1 MKMLTIYLVRHGKTI
16 FNEKHLIQGWCDSPL
31 DKEGIEQADILHK
44 QLSCIPFN
52 ACYVSPLGR
61 AIETA
66 EHIIAGRDIPIY
78 INEDLKEFSF
88 DSMEGDSE
96 EELRNIYPV
105 LQGNEVKGFDGE
117 SMPAFTKRI
126 LHGLDTI
133 RNENRDGNILVVTHS
148 GVITALLKTVSNLP
162 EKDIIHINN
171 CSVTKLTWNYGWKTV
186 RK

>member
-1 MKMLTIYLVRHGKTI
+1 MLNIYLVRHGKTI

-31 DKEGIEQADILHK
+31 CKEGIEEAESLHNE
-44 QLSCIPFN
+44 LTAIPFK
-52 ACYVSPLGR
+52 ACYVSPLNR
-61 AIETA
+61 AIQTA
-66 EHIIAGRDIPIY
+66 ELITEGRNIPLY

-88 DSMEGDSE
+88 GSLEGDSE

-105 LQGNEVKGFDGE
+105 LQGKEVEGFDGD

-171 CSVTKLTWNYGWKTV
+171 CSVIKLTWNYGWKTV